1 MKRSTSVLS
10 SALLG
15 TGLLMSVG
23 VHAQTTVAAFGI
35 TTTSTATSVDSI
47 LTFSIFLTTDV
58 AEAYSGFVPNIA
70 FDSRYFA
77 VSKPSGGANSGFVV
91 ARASGQI
98 FDGNGVANIA
108 AENQSVP
115 VALTSSPPGLAYA
128 DPAVPNYVSTRVSI
142 GLGKSDGTS
151 GAPVLKFNNDF
162 IGAYTLKIIAALPNT
177 GSDVGFTNFFTPYLA
192 TNRGN
197 QVGNF
202 SNNFASGGKI
212 RFTPGS
218 VRVGAAAVPAP
229 GSVAVFA
236 MGGLI
241 PAVAMLRRRK
251 AKKN

>member
-35 TTTSTATSVDSI
+35 TTTSTATAVNSI
-47 LTFSIFLTTDV
+47 LDFSIFLTTDSSESY
-58 AEAYSGFVPNIA
+58 AGFVPNIA

-77 VSKPSGGANSGFVV
+77 INDPDGVVTSGFTV
-91 ARASGQI
+91 ADGKNQI
-98 FDGNGVANIA
+98 FDRTNTNTSGAKVTAN
-108 AENQSVP
+108 NQDTAQ
-115 VALTSSPPGLAYA
+115 ALTSDNAN
-128 DPAVPNYVSTRVSI
+128 PAVPNYVSTRTSI
-142 GLGKSDGTS
+142 GLKRTDGAS
-151 GAPVLKFNNDF
+151 GAPVMKFNNTF
-162 IGAYTLKIIAALPNT
+162 VGSYSLKIIAALPIS
-177 GSDVGFTNFFTPYLA
+177 GSQVGFTNFFTPYLN
-192 TNRGN
+192 TPKGN
-197 QVGNF
+197 QVGDF
-202 SNNFASGGKI
+202 SNNFASGGKL

-218 VRVGAAAVPAP
+218 VKIGGAVPAP

-251 AKKN
+251 AKTN

>member
-35 TTTSTATSVDSI
+35 TTTSTATAVDSI
-47 LTFSIFLTTDV
+47 LTFSIFLTTDS
-58 AEAYSGFVPNIA
+58 AEAYAGFTPNIA
-70 FDSRYFA
+70 FDSRFFA
-77 VSKPSGGANSGFVV
+77 VSRTNGEGLNGFLLADRPGEFFDKTGTNTTNANAFSTQGAL
-91 ARASGQI
+91 Q
-98 FDGNGVANIA
+98 
-108 AENQSVP
+108 P
-115 VALTSSPPGLAYA
+115 LTSQFAT
-128 DPAVPNYVSTRVSI
+128 PAVPNYVSTRNSVGI
-142 GLGKSDGTS
+142 TRADGVL
-151 GAPVLKFNNDF
+151 GAPVLKFNNTF
-162 IGAYTLKIIAALPNT
+162 VGTYALKITAALPTN
-177 GSDVGFTNFFTPYLA
+177 GSEVGFTNFLTPYLN
-192 TNRGN
+192 TTRGN

-202 SNNFASGGKI
+202 SNGISSGGKI

-218 VRVGAAAVPAP
+218 VRVGVAPVPAP

-236 MGGLI
+236 IGGLI